1 MLRNG
6 FIEVRASCVDADRRY
21 WNGRPLVT
29 NDAPILLDVTRLIW
43 RRSKG
48 RLPTGID
55 RVCLA
60 YLDHFGDRAQAVIQ
74 HDRFRGI
81 LDLKASGELFDL
93 LEMPRG
99 GFRRALIAGVLR
111 NLRRLRQA
119 GGARPYLNIGH
130 TGLNSPGFHIW
141 CRQAAVKPV
150 YLVHDLIPITHPEFC
165 RAGEPEKH
173 RARMRTV
180 LTTASGV
187 IGNSQVTIDELAEF
201 AVAERLP
208 MPPHI
213 VAWLGIDE
221 IASAAASF
229 DPPPERPTF
238 VTVGTIEGRKNHAM
252 LLRVWARLVDRLGA
266 QAPRLLIIGQRGWEA
281 DAVFDRLDRPGTLRD
296 SVIELNTCSD
306 AEISRHLRSSRALLF
321 PSSVEGYGLP
331 LLEALGAGVPVI
343 ASDLPVFREIAGDR
357 PEYLGPADEY
367 AWETRILDYADL
379 ASEARAAQVG
389 RIAGFRVPTWSEHFA
404 KVEDL
409 LRSLR

>member
-81 LDLKASGELFDL
+81 LDRKASGELFDL
-93 LEMPRG
+93 LETPRG
-99 GFRRALIAGVLR
+99 
-111 NLRRLRQA
+111 
-119 GGARPYLNIGH
+119 
-130 TGLNSPGFHIW
+130 GLNSPGFHIW

-201 AVAERLP
+201 AAAERLL

-252 LLRVWARLVDRLGA
+252 LLRIWARLVDRLAA

-281 DAVFDRLDRPGTLRD
+281 DAVFNRLDRPGTLRD

-306 AEISRHLRSSRALLF
+306 AEIARHLRSSRALLF

-331 LLEALGAGVPVI
+331 LLEALGTGVPVI

-357 PEYLGPADEY
+357 PEYLGPADED

-404 KVEDL
+404 RVEDL